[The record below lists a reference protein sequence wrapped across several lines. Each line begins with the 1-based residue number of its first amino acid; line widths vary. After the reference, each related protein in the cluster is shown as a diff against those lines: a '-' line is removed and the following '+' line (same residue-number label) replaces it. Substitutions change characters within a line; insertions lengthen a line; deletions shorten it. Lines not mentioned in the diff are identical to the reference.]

1 MDRFLLLNII
11 LIISLI
17 IIIVVL
23 IKTTEGSI
31 GLKVI
36 VIYSIIFYI
45 VNIIVYRL
53 SSEND
58 RLFRLDEINKFIFGP
73 IVILLVYGLIRS
85 GISEKNLSEVILF
98 DSLVLGSMFIL
109 FYGYTIIIKNA
120 IISVMEGG
128 KRVYYTNQYSD
139 GIDKRVLNN
148 YVG

>member
-1 MDRFLLLNII
+1 MDRFILLNII

-31 GLKVI
+31 ALKVI
-36 VIYSIIFYI
+36 VLYSIVFYL
-45 VNIIVYRL
+45 VNIIIYRI

-73 IVILLVYGLIRS
+73 VLIILVYGLIRS
-85 GISEKNLSEVILF
+85 GISDKNMSEVILF
-98 DSLVLGSMFIL
+98 DSIVIASMFII
-109 FYGYTIIIKNA
+109 FYGYTKIIKNA

-128 KRVYYTNQYSD
+128 KRIYYTNQYSNGVD
-139 GIDKRVLNN
+139 ERLLNN